1 MLLFK
6 YKMKKH
12 KLISRIF
19 GILLIFIGIIFYLT
33 PIPGTTALII
43 MGFILFIGPNK
54 TLVFFKKHLSKE
66 NFKKLKIKTVF
77 KKLNNL

>member
-12 KLISRIF
+12 KLISKIV
-19 GILLIFIGIIFYLT
+19 GITFICVGVIFYLT
-33 PIPGTTALII
+33 PIPGTTFLIFL
-43 MGFILFIGPNK
+43 GLFLYIGPKK

-66 NFKKLKIKTVF
+66 NFKRLRVELLVKKLK
-77 KKLNNL
+77 